1 MLSLTLGLA
10 AACLWAVHDL
20 LARKLSQGASVI
32 AIILVVLATGSVVLA
47 LPALAAGHWTAM
59 TGMAWVY
66 AVATGLAFALAI
78 GGLYRAFSLAPVRLV
93 APVVG
98 AYPMLSLAI
107 AMAQGRSVSAA
118 EWLAV
123 LVIVGGIGI
132 VAATAHGGAEDGPPP
147 PTLRAMAWAG
157 LGAVGFA
164 TTFAFGQ
171 AATRHGDELPVML
184 VARLVALA
192 VYVALAF
199 AFRAPVRATRPLLPV
214 LALMGAFDAAALG
227 LVTASGALPHPEYA
241 AVASAL
247 FGVLTI
253 LLAWRV
259 LGEKVVPV
267 QWAGIAAVFAGIGM
281 LSLLG

>member
-1 MLSLTLGLA
+1 MLSLTVGLV

-20 LARKLSQGASVI
+20 LARKLSQGAPII

-47 LPALAAGHWTAM
+47 IPALAAGGWAEM
-59 TGMAWVY
+59 TWIAWAY
-66 AVATGLAFALAI
+66 AVATGLAYALAI

-107 AMAQGRSVSAA
+107 AMVQGRSVSAT

-123 LVIVGGIGI
+123 HIIVGGIAI
-132 VAATAHGGAEDGPPP
+132 VAATARSGADDGPPP
-147 PTLRAMAWAG
+147 PALRAMSWAG

-164 TTFAFGQ
+164 ATFALGQ
-171 AATRHGDELPVML
+171 AATRLGAELPVML

-192 VYVALAF
+192 VYVALAV
-199 AFRAPVRATRPLLPV
+199 AVRAPVRATAPLLPV
-214 LALMGAFDAAALG
+214 LAIMGAFDAAALG
-227 LVTASGALPHPEYA
+227 LVTAAGALPHPEYA

-259 LGEKVVPV
+259 LGERVAPV
-267 QWAGIAAVFAGIGM
+267 QWAGIGAVFAGIGV

>member
-1 MLSLTLGLA
+1 MLSLTLGLV
-10 AACLWAVHDL
+10 AACLWAAHDL

-32 AIILVVLATGSVVLA
+32 SIVLVVLATGSVALA
-47 LPALAAGHWTAM
+47 IPALAAGGWAEMTAL
-59 TGMAWVY
+59 AWVY
-66 AVATGLAFALAI
+66 AMAAGLAFALAI

-98 AYPMLSLAI
+98 AYPMLSLAV
-107 AMAQGRSVSAA
+107 AMAQGRPVSAA

-132 VAATAHGGAEDGPPP
+132 VAATADGDADDGPLPP
-147 PTLRAMAWAG
+147 ALGAMVWAG

-164 TTFAFGQ
+164 ATFALGQ
-171 AATRHGDELPVML
+171 AATRHGAELPVML
-184 VARLVALA
+184 VTRLVALA
-192 VYVALAF
+192 VYVALAL
-199 AFRAPVRATRPLLPV
+199 AVRAPVRGTRPLLPV

-259 LGEKVVPV
+259 LGERVAPV
-267 QWAGIAAVFAGIGM
+267 QWAGIGAVFAGIGM
-281 LSLLG
+281 LSFLG

>member
-1 MLSLTLGLA
+1 MLSLTLGLV

-32 AIILVVLATGSVVLA
+32 SIILVVLATGSVVLA
-47 LPALAAGHWTAM
+47 IPALATGDWAEMTAL
-59 TGMAWVY
+59 AWVY
-66 AVATGLAFALAI
+66 AMAAGLAFALAI

-132 VAATAHGGAEDGPPP
+132 VAATAHGGADEGPPP
-147 PTLRAMAWAG
+147 PALRAMGWAG

-171 AATRHGDELPVML
+171 AATRHGAELPVML
-184 VARLVALA
+184 VTRLVSLAVYIALA
-192 VYVALAF
+192 VAV
-199 AFRAPVRATRPLLPV
+199 RAPVRGTRPLLPV

-259 LGEKVVPV
+259 LGERVAPV
-267 QWAGIAAVFAGIGM
+267 QWAGIGAVFAGIGM